1 MADSGEFRSAPEPA
15 VDYAAFGS
23 WYDMYRADVLDP
35 ALVVA
40 EIALR
45 GLLEDALS
53 DRDLARIRRPVGRVK
68 AKPRVWRKL
77 GKPRYSERVGTVHDI
92 PDVIDDLIGVR
103 LTCTNRR
110 DIDVVREV
118 FDVLPTT
125 GDGGA
130 GLWLDP
136 ASERDYLDVPRPSG
150 YRGWHVN
157 LGVALDVDGVRR
169 PVTCELQ
176 VRTLLQDGWGE
187 LTHEDSYK
195 KDGGLPPL
203 VEVLSRRMA
212 DLLATLDDIAE
223 DLRDELDRLDEAAVV
238 GLPNS
243 EPPTRGTTRGSSE
256 QAIDASAHLETRW
269 RNLDRPLDLASLAW
283 EVQREYGAEITDE
296 WFGFGTFKR
305 FLESAAP
312 DAEITAGRH
321 AYLLPAELV
330 PDDSAADDV
339 GIEIDDRTMT
349 GLEDASTSDIPPI
362 ARALHRVERTFPLLT
377 SGHWA
382 RLFDHLA
389 EAWHRTGPQPPTDQ
403 LTRRLVQSTCDRSA
417 ASGPP
422 LARRHV
428 EAVVRD
434 LVAEGDGSPRTAREL
449 ADSYATL
456 AQHRLVE
463 LRLIGSRNRTARAAL
478 RQWIVPSAR

>member
-1 MADSGEFRSAPEPA
+1 MADRREFRPGSEAA
-15 VDYAAFGS
+15 VDYAGFAR

-40 EIALR
+40 EVAL
-45 GLLEDALS
+45 GGVLNDALS

-77 GKPRYSERVGTVHDI
+77 GKPRYAGRVGTVHDI
-92 PDVIDDLIGVR
+92 PDVLDDLIGVR

-118 FDVLPTT
+118 LDALPTAD
-125 GDGGA
+125 DGGTE
-130 GLWLDP
+130 LWLDP

-157 LGVALDVDGVRR
+157 LGIGLDVDGVRR

-176 VRTLLQDGWGE
+176 VRTLFQDGWGE

-195 KDGGLPPL
+195 KDGDLPPL

-238 GLPNS
+238 GSPNS
-243 EPPTRGTTRGSSE
+243 EPLTRGTTGGSSE
-256 QAIDASAHLETRW
+256 QSIDASAHLETRW

-283 EVQREYGAEITDE
+283 EVQREYGAEISDD

-305 FLESAAP
+305 FLASAAP
-312 DAEITAGRH
+312 GAEITAGRH
-321 AYLLPAELV
+321 AYLLPADIA
-330 PDDSAADDV
+330 PDDAAAEDV
-339 GIEIDDRTMT
+339 FIEIDDQMISVQEEAR
-349 GLEDASTSDIPPI
+349 TSDIPSI
-362 ARALHRVERTFPLLT
+362 ARALHRVDRTFPLLPSDRWT
-377 SGHWA
+377 

-389 EAWHRTGPQPPTDQ
+389 EAWHRAGPQPPTDQ
-403 LTRRLVQSTCDRSA
+403 LIRRLVQSTCDRSA
-417 ASGPP
+417 ASGTS

-434 LVAEGDGSPRTAREL
+434 LVTEGDGTPQAAREL
-449 ADSYATL
+449 ADDYVTL

-478 RQWIVPSAR
+478 RQWIVPSTR

>member
-1 MADSGEFRSAPEPA
+1 MAVRGEFRPGSEPA

-40 EIALR
+40 EVAL
-45 GLLEDALS
+45 GGVLHDVLS

-77 GKPRYSERVGTVHDI
+77 GDPRYSGRVGTVHDI

-118 FDVLPTT
+118 FDALPTT
-125 GDGGA
+125 GDGGTE
-130 GLWLDP
+130 LWLDP

-157 LGVALDVDGVRR
+157 LGVGLDVAGVRR

-195 KDGGLPPL
+195 KDGDLPPL

-223 DLRDELDRLDEAAVV
+223 DLRDELDRRDEAAVV
-238 GLPNS
+238 GSPNS
-243 EPPTRGTTRGSSE
+243 EPQTRRTTGGSPE
-256 QAIDASAHLETRW
+256 QSIDASAHLEARW

-283 EVQREYGAEITDE
+283 EVQREYGAEISDD

-305 FLESAAP
+305 FIESAAP

-321 AYLLPAELV
+321 AYLLPAELAS
-330 PDDSAADDV
+330 DDAAAEDVVIETDDQTITAQV
-339 GIEIDDRTMT
+339 
-349 GLEDASTSDIPPI
+349 DARASDIPPI
-362 ARALHRVERTFPLLT
+362 ARALHRVDRTFPLLT
-377 SGHWA
+377 SDRWC

-389 EAWHRTGPQPPTDQ
+389 EAWHRTGSQPPTDQ

-434 LVAEGDGSPRTAREL
+434 LVTEGDGTPQAACEL

-478 RQWIVPSAR
+478 RQWIVPSTR